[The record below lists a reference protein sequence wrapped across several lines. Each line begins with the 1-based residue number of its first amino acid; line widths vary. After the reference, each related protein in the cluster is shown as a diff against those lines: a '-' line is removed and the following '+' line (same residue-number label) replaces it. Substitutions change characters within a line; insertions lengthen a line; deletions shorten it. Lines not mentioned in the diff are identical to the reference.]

1 VGEPPPGTPARATGS
16 RGRFSEAVVTA
27 IDRLDRWQQRHPL
40 TAVPSAVV
48 RKYSDDQAGRL
59 SAQISYAAFLAIFPL
74 LLVLLTVV
82 GVFLR
87 GHQGLQ
93 DDIIDSALRQ
103 FPVLGPD
110 LKTNVHQLSGSN
122 QLALVVGLAWLLY
135 GSTKLSRNS
144 QAMMAVVW
152 GIDRRDLPSFRH
164 WIPRAAG
171 FLVVLGVG
179 FVAGGALAG
188 LGAFGRLG
196 SFSAAVGLVLSLVV
210 NVVMYWA
217 AFVILIRIPH
227 EERSVWPGAV
237 IGGAGWTLLQFVG
250 AQLVSHQ
257 LRHLSNL
264 YGTFASILGLMWWI
278 ALGAMITVFA
288 AESNVVLT
296 RHLWPVSF
304 RRGAGTPV
312 PPEGA
317 APTGSAPPQGETPT
331 GPAAAPAA
339 R

>member
-1 VGEPPPGTPARATGS
+1 MGEPPPRTPGRPAGSPSRRSGALAT
-16 RGRFSEAVVTA
+16 AV
-27 IDRLDRWQQRHPL
+27 DGLDRWQQRHRL

-48 RKYSDDQAGRL
+48 RKYSEDQAGRL
-59 SAQISYAAFLAIFPL
+59 SAQISYAAFLAVFPL
-74 LLVLLTVV
+74 LLVLLTVL

-87 GHQGLQ
+87 GHEGLQ
-93 DDIIDSALRQ
+93 DDIVDSALRQ
-103 FPVLGPD
+103 FPVVGAD
-110 LKTNVHQLSGSN
+110 LKNNVHQLSGSN
-122 QLALVVGLAWLLY
+122 QLALLVGLVWLLY
-135 GSTKLSRNS
+135 GCTKLSRNS

-152 GIDRRDLPSFRH
+152 GIDRRDLPTFRH

-171 FLVVLGVG
+171 FLVVLGLG

-196 SFSAAVGLVLSLVV
+196 SFSAALGLVLSLLV
-210 NVVMYWA
+210 NVAMYWS
-217 AFVILIRIPH
+217 AFVVLIRIPQ

-237 IGGAGWTLLQFVG
+237 IGGAGWTLLQFAG

-278 ALGAMITVFA
+278 ALGVTITVFA

-304 RRGAGTPV
+304 RGTAASPA
-312 PPEGA
+312 PGEGGA
-317 APTGSAPPQGETPT
+317 ASEPGPQGGGTPT